1 MNDLGANTACDADPT
16 EDCDKYYKI
25 FDRTAY
31 KACKHYESYE
41 LREQN
46 EHVDKP
52 VEYHTDKTFQRRQRT
67 DHCAK
72 CKGGCTAGNTYK
84 QCLLRSI
91 YKLRIYIS

>member
-1 MNDLGANTACDADPT
+1 MSKYNMQATVTLNNAVFYKRLCIQMNNLGAYTACDADPT

-46 EHVDKP
+46 EHVGMAGISSR
-52 VEYHTDKTFQRRQRT
+52 KT
-67 DHCAK
+67 
-72 CKGGCTAGNTYK
+72 
-84 QCLLRSI
+84 I
-91 YKLRIYIS
+91 